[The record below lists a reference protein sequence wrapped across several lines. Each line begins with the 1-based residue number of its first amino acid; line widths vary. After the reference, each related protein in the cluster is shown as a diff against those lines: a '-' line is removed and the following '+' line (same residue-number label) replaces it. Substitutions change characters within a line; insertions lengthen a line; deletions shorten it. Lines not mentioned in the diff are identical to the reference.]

1 MIFYVDTYNAMVMNE
16 KPIRI
21 VSREAIRLARLR
33 AQREGRSAANA
44 ASVTIIEALGKK
56 QNNKQ
61 SSNDPEFLSRRV
73 CKDTGGGPGGQDE
86 KTQ

>member
-1 MIFYVDTYNAMVMNE
+1 MTINE

-21 VSREAIRLARLR
+21 VSREAIKLAKLR

-56 QNNKQ
+56 PQGGNPPGP
-61 SSNDPEFLSRRV
+61 DFLAKCH
-73 CKDTGGGPGGQDE
+73 CKDTGAGPGGQVE
-86 KTQ
+86 KT